1 MNTDSPDPQNY
12 RQVLMSALG
21 ALLLIMTLPGCYTAS
36 PSYTAVDP
44 SAIPTHTATPIPSP
58 TSKPSRTPTPAA
70 PPEGTIKLEVVDIS
84 QVSITMPVREKLLV
98 TAYRTENSEHEVG
111 LLDLKRLQF
120 VRVWSSA
127 SSELDCCWS
136 IHWSPDGKHFVCECS
151 NFPMNSYAVFSFSDQ
166 QEYFLGTRYYG
177 HIAWSPDG
185 SYLLFQNCQ
194 GHYPE
199 SGLIYSVY
207 DASTWSKIAN
217 VGWTHPMGACGYR
230 PMIISQ
236 FTDQYCN
243 TSTTWDDHGQP
254 DSGVYCRLPLK
265 DGRGWLLAVGST
277 GLRST
282 FCASPEACPNI
293 DSAELTEYEYSPG
306 KFQSERYQSIIENYW
321 LRMVDIENGIQTTY
335 LIPGYRIKTIT
346 WSPD

>member
-1 MNTDSPDPQNY
+1 
-12 RQVLMSALG
+12 MSALG
-21 ALLLIMTLPGCYTAS
+21 ALLLIITLPGCYTAS

-58 TSKPSRTPTPAA
+58 TSRPSRTPTPAA
-70 PPEGTIKLEVVDIS
+70 PPEGTIKLEGVDIS

-127 SSELDCCWS
+127 SSE
-136 IHWSPDGKHFVCECS
+136 
-151 NFPMNSYAVFSFSDQ
+151 
-166 QEYFLGTRYYG
+166 GTYG

-217 VGWTHPMGACGYR
+217 VGWTH
-230 PMIISQ
+230 
-236 FTDQYCN
+236 TN
-243 TSTTWDDHGQP
+243 TRWEP
-254 DSGVYCRLPLK
+254 V
-265 DGRGWLLAVGST
+265 AI
-277 GLRST
+277 GL
-282 FCASPEACPNI
+282 
-293 DSAELTEYEYSPG
+293 
-306 KFQSERYQSIIENYW
+306 
-321 LRMVDIENGIQTTY
+321 
-335 LIPGYRIKTIT
+335 
-346 WSPD
+346 